1 MDDISAGL
9 ANSVWAFGS
18 GKGGVGKT
26 FLTSNIGIL
35 LAQEGYNVVL
45 FDGDMVGPNLHTA
58 LGVGRPQ
65 KALSDFI
72 LGKVDSL
79 EELLV
84 PTKYKN
90 LSLIPGAENALNA
103 DNPNYTFKKKLK
115 KKLHAL
121 KHDFIIMDNGS
132 GAGFGVTDLMTIGDT
147 GILVTS
153 PDPSSVELVYRSLK
167 VIIYRRMR
175 SLAGHPDFENCVDE
189 VMVEN
194 PSVNMLELIDQVL
207 TRIERKDRKVAEKIE
222 KHLYSANLKLI
233 VNMSRN
239 IHDQSLGPSICEIA
253 KKHYGM
259 ALQFLGYIPHDDRV
273 VQTGKHCQQFVVEQ
287 NGSDTAACLNLI
299 KKALVDSNSKRE
311 LSLPGQLSL
320 IRT

>member
-167 VIIYRRMR
+167 V
-175 SLAGHPDFENCVDE
+175 
-189 VMVEN
+189 
-194 PSVNMLELIDQVL
+194 
-207 TRIERKDRKVAEKIE
+207 
-222 KHLYSANLKLI
+222 
-233 VNMSRN
+233 
-239 IHDQSLGPSICEIA
+239 
-253 KKHYGM
+253 
-259 ALQFLGYIPHDDRV
+259 
-273 VQTGKHCQQFVVEQ
+273 
-287 NGSDTAACLNLI
+287 
-299 KKALVDSNSKRE
+299 
-311 LSLPGQLSL
+311 
-320 IRT
+320 